1 MLFKAGI
8 TFRIK
13 YLLQFCLVIYNADFC
28 NEHFSEKL
36 LHPIPIISL
45 KQILRTRIIRSKV
58 MLFKAFVK

>member
-28 NEHFSEKL
+28 NEHFYRKTFT
-36 LHPIPIISL
+36 PNPDDFL
-45 KQILRTRIIRSKV
+45 KADS
-58 MLFKAFVK
+58 